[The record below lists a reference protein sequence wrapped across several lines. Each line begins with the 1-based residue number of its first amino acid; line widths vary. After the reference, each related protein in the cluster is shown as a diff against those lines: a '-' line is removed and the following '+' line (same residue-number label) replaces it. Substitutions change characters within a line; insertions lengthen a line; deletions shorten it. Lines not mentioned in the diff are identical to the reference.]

1 MGEKIKRKA
10 LLILSCVLMLEA
22 VGIRHVPN
30 FQRVGLILYAAGMLA
45 MYAMTLHRKIKGLAV
60 NENDF
65 MPFLFGAG
73 LLAIEVRRYA
83 FGEEGKLW
91 LWIIIISLLLAL
103 PMLLAERRVPSGKA
117 GNNKYWMRA
126 ITIVFLIV
134 LSCFNWVYATN
145 VAFDTSAGTAT
156 TGVITRKR
164 VEKGTKH
171 RMSYY
176 LEVSKPL
183 TNETNTFSVSKSDYN
198 RYDEQRVVTVTE
210 HPGFWGRTVLRGR
223 TAEAAK
229 GELTCPKTTNPPSK
243 APSPR
248 NPWFMPRG
256 DFWRRRWW
264 RTSSRRWKPSRWC
277 CTRSG

>member
-1 MGEKIKRKA
+1 MGEKIRRKA

-45 MYAMTLHRKIKGLAV
+45 MYAMTLRRKIKGLAV

-73 LLAIEVRRYA
+73 LLAIEVRRYD

-91 LWIIIISLLLAL
+91 LWIIIISLL
-103 PMLLAERRVPSGKA
+103 AERRVPSGKA
-117 GNNKYWMRA
+117 GDNKYWMRA

-145 VAFDTSAGTAT
+145 VAFDTSEGTAT

-176 LEVSKPL
+176 LKPL

-210 HPGFWGRTVLRGR
+210 HPGFWGAPYYEVELP
-223 TAEAAK
+223 K
-229 GELTCPKTTNPPSK
+229 GE
-243 APSPR
+243 
-248 NPWFMPRG
+248 
-256 DFWRRRWW
+256 D
-264 RTSSRRWKPSRWC
+264 
-277 CTRSG
+277 

>member
-1 MGEKIKRKA
+1 MGEKIRRKA

-30 FQRVGLILYAAGMLA
+30 FQRFGLILYAAGMLA
-45 MYAMTLHRKIKGLAV
+45 MYAMTLRRKIKGLAV

-73 LLAIEVRRYA
+73 LLAIEVRRYD

-145 VAFDTSAGTAT
+145 VAFDTSEGTAT

-164 VEKGTKH
+164 MEKGTKH

-198 RYDEQRVVTVTE
+198 RYDEQAGCHRD
-210 HPGFWGRTVLRGR
+210 GASRLLGRAVLRCDA
-223 TAEAAK
+223 AEDAGGGLAWSIEQEK
-229 GELTCPKTTNPPSK
+229 PEENC
-243 APSPR
+243 SPR
-248 NPWFMPRG
+248 NPWFTPRG

-264 RTSSRRWKPSRWC
+264 RTSSRRWKPLRWC

>member
-1 MGEKIKRKA
+1 MGEKIRRKA

-30 FQRVGLILYAAGMLA
+30 FQRVGLILYAAGMLT
-45 MYAMTLHRKIKGLAV
+45 MYAMTLRRKIKGLAV
-60 NENDF
+60 N
-65 MPFLFGAG
+65 G
-73 LLAIEVRRYA
+73 LLAIEVRRYD
-83 FGEEGKLW
+83 FGEEGKLG

-134 LSCFNWVYATN
+134 LSCFNWVYVTN
-145 VAFDTSAGTAT
+145 VAFDTSEGTAT
-156 TGVITRKR
+156 TGIITRKR
-164 VEKGTKH
+164 MEKGTKH

-210 HPGFWGRTVLRGR
+210 HPGFWGAPYYDVTL
-223 TAEAAK
+223 
-229 GELTCPKTTNPPSK
+229 PKTQGED
-243 APSPR
+243 
-248 NPWFMPRG
+248 WHG
-256 DFWRRRWW
+256 Q
-264 RTSSRRWKPSRWC
+264 
-277 CTRSG
+277 

>member
-1 MGEKIKRKA
+1 MGEKIRRKA

-45 MYAMTLHRKIKGLAV
+45 MYAMTLRRKIKGLAV

-145 VAFDTSAGTAT
+145 VAFDTNEGTAT

-164 VEKGTKH
+164 MEKGTKH

-210 HPGFWGRTVLRGR
+210 HPGFWGAPYYEV
-223 TAEAAK
+223 
-229 GELTCPKTTNPPSK
+229 ELPKPQKEN
-243 APSPR
+243 
-248 NPWFMPRG
+248 
-256 DFWRRRWW
+256 
-264 RTSSRRWKPSRWC
+264 
-277 CTRSG
+277 

>member
-1 MGEKIKRKA
+1 MGEKIRRKA

-45 MYAMTLHRKIKGLAV
+45 MYAMTLRRKIKGLAV

-117 GNNKYWMRA
+117 
-126 ITIVFLIV
+126 
-134 LSCFNWVYATN
+134 
-145 VAFDTSAGTAT
+145 
-156 TGVITRKR
+156 
-164 VEKGTKH
+164 
-171 RMSYY
+171 
-176 LEVSKPL
+176 
-183 TNETNTFSVSKSDYN
+183 FSVSKSDYN

-210 HPGFWGRTVLRGR
+210 HPGFWGAPYYEV
-223 TAEAAK
+223 
-229 GELTCPKTTNPPSK
+229 ELPKPQKEN
-243 APSPR
+243 
-248 NPWFMPRG
+248 
-256 DFWRRRWW
+256 
-264 RTSSRRWKPSRWC
+264 
-277 CTRSG
+277 

>member
-1 MGEKIKRKA
+1 MGEKIRRKA

-45 MYAMTLHRKIKGLAV
+45 MYAMTLRRKIKGLAV

-73 LLAIEVRRYA
+73 LLAIEVRRYD

-134 LSCFNWVYATN
+134 LSA
-145 VAFDTSAGTAT
+145 S
-156 TGVITRKR
+156 TGSTRP
-164 VEKGTKH
+164 T
-171 RMSYY
+171 
-176 LEVSKPL
+176 LLL
-183 TNETNTFSVSKSDYN
+183 TRAKVRRRRASSRGSGWK
-198 RYDEQRVVTVTE
+198 
-210 HPGFWGRTVLRGR
+210 RGR
-223 TAEAAK
+223 ST
-229 GELTCPKTTNPPSK
+229 G
-243 APSPR
+243 
-248 NPWFMPRG
+248 
-256 DFWRRRWW
+256 
-264 RTSSRRWKPSRWC
+264 
-277 CTRSG
+277 

>member
-1 MGEKIKRKA
+1 MGEKIRRKA

-45 MYAMTLHRKIKGLAV
+45 MYAMTLRRKIKGLAV

-134 LSCFNWVYATN
+134 LSCCLLY
-145 VAFDTSAGTAT
+145 TS
-156 TGVITRKR
+156 
-164 VEKGTKH
+164 
-171 RMSYY
+171 
-176 LEVSKPL
+176 
-183 TNETNTFSVSKSDYN
+183 
-198 RYDEQRVVTVTE
+198 
-210 HPGFWGRTVLRGR
+210 
-223 TAEAAK
+223 
-229 GELTCPKTTNPPSK
+229 
-243 APSPR
+243 PSPR
-248 NPWFMPRG
+248 
-256 DFWRRRWW
+256 D
-264 RTSSRRWKPSRWC
+264 
-277 CTRSG
+277 

>member
-1 MGEKIKRKA
+1 MGEKIRRKA

-45 MYAMTLHRKIKGLAV
+45 MYAMTLRRKIKGLAV

-73 LLAIEVRRYA
+73 LLAIEVRRYD

-145 VAFDTSAGTAT
+145 VAFDTSEGTAT

-176 LEVSKPL
+176 LEGGGLTWSIEQEKPEE
-183 TNETNTFSVSKSDYN
+183 N
-198 RYDEQRVVTVTE
+198 
-210 HPGFWGRTVLRGR
+210 
-223 TAEAAK
+223 
-229 GELTCPKTTNPPSK
+229 C
-243 APSPR
+243 SPR

-264 RTSSRRWKPSRWC
+264 RTSSRRWKPLRWC